1 LRLLWVKVDA
11 MRNII
16 LILAFLLVP
25 FFGLAPFGVAEV
37 SRGRIATTC
46 VFLFTGS
53 GHFLQSKAMSE
64 MIPLQVPK
72 PFRLSIIYASG
83 VFEIVA
89 AIAVLVPD
97 WSRAVGVLLC
107 LFLVG
112 VLPVNIDAA
121 IRHVPFG
128 GHGAGPSYLLV
139 RVPLQVALLCW
150 IYWFD
155 IRSAA

>member
-1 LRLLWVKVDA
+1 

-46 VFLFTGS
+46 VFLFTGI
-53 GHFLQSKAMSE
+53 GHFMQSKPMSA

-72 PFRLSIIYASG
+72 PLRLPIIYASG
-83 VFEIVA
+83 VFEIMA
-89 AIAVLVPD
+89 AIGVLVPG
-97 WSRAVGVLLC
+97 WSRAVGILLC

-112 VLPVNIDAA
+112 ILPANIDAA
-121 IRHVPFG
+121 LRRVPFG
-128 GHGAGPSYLLV
+128 GHGVGPSYLLA
-139 RVPLQVALLCW
+139 RVPLQLALLCW
-150 IYWFD
+150 IYWFA
-155 IRSAA
+155 IRPAA

>member
-1 LRLLWVKVDA
+1 

-37 SRGRIATTC
+37 SRGRIATAC
-46 VFLFTGS
+46 VFLFTGI
-53 GHFLQSKAMSE
+53 GHFVQSRPMSA

-72 PFRLSIIYASG
+72 PLRLPIIYASG

-89 AIAVLVPD
+89 AIAVLVPG
-97 WSRAVGVLLC
+97 WSRAVGILLC

-112 VLPVNIDAA
+112 VLPANIDAA
-121 IRHVPFG
+121 LRRVPFG
-128 GHGAGPSYLLV
+128 GHGVGPSYLLV
-139 RVPLQVALLCW
+139 RVPLQLALLCW
-150 IYWFD
+150 IYWFE
-155 IRSAA
+155 IRPAA

>member
-1 LRLLWVKVDA
+1 

-25 FFGLAPFGVAEV
+25 FFGLAPFGVAEA
-37 SRGRIATTC
+37 SRGRIATAC
-46 VFLFTGS
+46 VFLFTGV
-53 GHFLQSKAMSE
+53 GHFVQSWPMSA

-72 PFRLSIIYASG
+72 PLRLPIIYASG

-89 AIAVLVPD
+89 AIAVLVPG
-97 WSRAVGVLLC
+97 WSRAVGILLC

-112 VLPVNIDAA
+112 VLPANIDAA
-121 IRHVPFG
+121 LRRVPFG

-139 RVPLQVALLCW
+139 RVPLQLVLLCW
-150 IYWFD
+150 IYWFA
-155 IRSAA
+155 IRPAA